1 MNKTFK
7 LSYEDELLL
16 LCLRLNIDKNLRNRI
31 KYLSKIVDWD
41 YLVQKADQHK
51 VIPLL
56 YRNINSQIPEDV
68 PTHILLNLRNIFSQN
83 AKKNLFM
90 LGEMLT
96 ILDLFDQNGI
106 FAMPY
111 KGLSLALLVYG
122 NIALRQFGDLD
133 IFINQENVIK
143 AKKILISYGYKPY
156 LTLSFAK
163 EKKFIESQH
172 DLQFFNS
179 EKNIILEL
187 HWNVSSLFLYLPISE
202 DRFLDME
209 NLDHFNINNKS
220 IVTFSPEDM
229 FLILCIHNASHYW
242 SRLSW
247 VCDISEFVKCYKL
260 KWSSIIEKANS
271 QGVMNI
277 VLINLYLAKDL
288 LDLDLPEIILNKLDL
303 EKTIESVCMEI
314 KEKIFIHESEFTLY
328 ERAKLNLKIRDNIIF
343 GIKDTIKGATR
354 PTVYEWKNF
363 QIPLFIYPIYII
375 IRPFLLLIRYN
386 LKLYNQ

>member
-163 EKKFIESQH
+163 EKKFIESQ
-172 DLQFFNS
+172 
-179 EKNIILEL
+179 
-187 HWNVSSLFLYLPISE
+187 
-202 DRFLDME
+202 
-209 NLDHFNINNKS
+209 
-220 IVTFSPEDM
+220 
-229 FLILCIHNASHYW
+229 
-242 SRLSW
+242 
-247 VCDISEFVKCYKL
+247 
-260 KWSSIIEKANS
+260 
-271 QGVMNI
+271 
-277 VLINLYLAKDL
+277 
-288 LDLDLPEIILNKLDL
+288 
-303 EKTIESVCMEI
+303 
-314 KEKIFIHESEFTLY
+314 
-328 ERAKLNLKIRDNIIF
+328 
-343 GIKDTIKGATR
+343 
-354 PTVYEWKNF
+354 
-363 QIPLFIYPIYII
+363 
-375 IRPFLLLIRYN
+375 
-386 LKLYNQ
+386 